1 LTASELQVPDVSY
14 ENEIN
19 ELAILLR
26 EAIKCL
32 NAIEKA
38 IILLYLEER
47 SYTEIT
53 AITGICLSNVGV
65 KINRIKS
72 KLKTII
78 NH

>member
-1 LTASELQVPDVSY
+1 VSY

-65 KINRIKS
+65 KIN
-72 KLKTII
+72 
-78 NH
+78 